1 MKIAYVTAEAVPF
14 AKTGG
19 LADVAGA
26 LPKALA
32 ELGHDVRLFMP
43 KYYSIDEITYDLHY
57 CWNIGEMPIRVAGEV
72 HNVHVL
78 RGLIPN
84 SDVYAYFIDCPRYY
98 HREHLYTND
107 RDEDERFILF
117 SKAVIET
124 FQRLKWAPDVVNCN
138 DWQAGLIPLYLKDN
152 YSWDRFFDRT
162 ATVMTLHNVGY
173 QGRFGS
179 DTVDK
184 AEIRR
189 ELFYENSPIEIWGDI
204 SFLKTGL
211 NYADVI
217 NAVSETYAKEILTP
231 DYGWGVEDTLLTR
244 KDDLYG
250 ILNGIDY
257 TIWDPAIDKHI
268 PFKYSIDN
276 LSGKI
281 KNKKYL
287 LEHLQLPYK
296 EKTPVIGII
305 SRLVAQKGFDFFEK
319 AIDQLMTLDAQW
331 VVLGGGEP
339 EYENLLR
346 EITKKYPKKMAN
358 FIGFNNVLSHLI
370 EAGADMFLM
379 PSHYEPCG
387 LNQIYSLKY
396 GTVPIVRKTG
406 GLADTVQDWTE
417 MLALGEET
425 GNGFSFTEP
434 TAYNLITT
442 IQRAINAFHDKE
454 VWKKI
459 QYNGMIKDFSWHS
472 SAEKYIALYEK
483 AINKRLRGNSNFRN

>member
-1 MKIAYVTAEAVPF
+1 MKIAYVTSEAVPF

-43 KYYSIDEITYDLHY
+43 KYYSIDETTYDLHY

-72 HNVHVL
+72 NTVHIL

-84 SDVYAYFIDCPRYY
+84 SDVYAYFVDCPRYF

-107 RDEDERFILF
+107 IDEDERFILF

-138 DWQAGLIPLYLKDN
+138 DWQASLIPLYLKDN
-152 YSWDRFFDRT
+152 YSWDKLFAKT
-162 ATVMTLHNVGY
+162 ATCLTLHNVGY
-173 QGRFGS
+173 QGRFPAAA
-179 DTVDK
+179 VDK
-184 AEIRR
+184 AEINKA
-189 ELFYENSPIEIWGDI
+189 LFYMNSPLEIWGDM

-211 NYADVI
+211 EYADVI
-217 NAVSETYAKEILTP
+217 NAVSETYSKEILTP
-231 DYGWGVEDTLLTR
+231 QYGWGMEEMLIKR

-250 ILNGIDY
+250 IINGIDY
-257 TIWDPAIDKHI
+257 SIWNPEVDKHI
-268 PFKYSIDN
+268 PFKYTPSD
-276 LSGKI
+276 LSGKN

-287 LEHLQLPYK
+287 LQHLELPYN
-296 EKTPVIGII
+296 EKVPVIGII
-305 SRLVAQKGFDFFEK
+305 SRLVAQKGLDLFES
-319 AIDQLMTLDAQW
+319 AVEQLMTLDAQW

-339 EYENLLR
+339 EYENLFR
-346 EITKKYPKKMAN
+346 SITKKYPTKVAN
-358 FIGFNNVLSHLI
+358 YIGFNNVLSHLI

-406 GLADTVQDWTE
+406 GLADTVQDWNE
-417 MLALGEET
+417 HLAMGEET
-425 GNGFSFTEP
+425 GNGFSFSEP
-434 TAYNLITT
+434 TALAMLSA
-442 IQRAINAFHDKE
+442 IQRAVNAFQNKE
-454 VWKKI
+454 TWNKI
-459 QYNGMIKDFSWHS
+459 QHNGMLKDYSWKS

-483 AINKRLRGNSNFRN
+483 ALQKRISG

>member
-32 ELGHDVRLFMP
+32 GLGHDVRLFMP
-43 KYYSIDEITYDLHY
+43 KYYSIDEAVYDLHY
-57 CWNIGEMPIRVAGEV
+57 CWNIGEMPIRVAGKT

-78 RGLIPN
+78 RGMLPN
-84 SDVYAYFIDCPRYY
+84 SEVYSYFIDCPEYF

-107 RDEDERFILF
+107 PDEDERFILF

-124 FQRLKWAPDVVNCN
+124 FQRLQWPPDVVNCN
-138 DWQAGLIPLYLKDN
+138 DWQTGLIPLYLKDN
-152 YSWDRFFDRT
+152 YSWDRIFDRT
-162 ATVMTLHNVGY
+162 ATALTLHNVGY
-173 QGRFGS
+173 QGRFS
-179 DTVDK
+179 KATVDK

-189 ELFYENSPIEIWGDI
+189 ELFYINGPLEIWGDM
-204 SFLKTGL
+204 SFLKAGL

-217 NAVSETYAKEILTP
+217 NAVSETYSREILTP
-231 DYGWGVEDTLLTR
+231 EYGWGVEETLIKR

-257 TIWDPAIDKHI
+257 SIWNPEVDKHI
-268 PFKYSIDN
+268 PFKYSIDD
-276 LSGKI
+276 LAGK
-281 KNKKYL
+281 KLNKKYL

-305 SRLVAQKGFDFFEK
+305 SRLVAQKGFDLFEK
-319 AIDQLMTLDAQW
+319 AVEQLMTLDAQW
-331 VVLGGGEP
+331 VILGGGEP
-339 EYENLLR
+339 EYEDLFRNLTL
-346 EITKKYPKKMAN
+346 KNPKKVAC

-396 GTVPIVRKTG
+396 GTVPLVRKTG
-406 GLADTVQDWTE
+406 GLADTVQDWNE

-425 GNGFSFTEP
+425 GNGFSFSEP
-434 TAYNLITT
+434 FPYKLVTT
-442 IQRAINAFHDKE
+442 VQRAINAFHNKE
-454 VWKKI
+454 IWKKI
-459 QYNGMIKDFSWHS
+459 QRNGMIKDFSWRT
-472 SAEKYIALYEK
+472 SAEKYITLYEK
-483 AINKRLRGNSNFRN
+483 ALKKRLG